1 MSKLAYT
8 QKCLSRARVS
18 LFRQKQV
25 GTVNKISPTST
36 ACAWPSF
43 CNRANALPPVAKQ
56 FIMSQVQALSVSRF
70 GMRWT
75 QQDKLLALG
84 LYYKSPSAYRF
95 MQHTFRLPTER
106 TLRNYITGFDV
117 TTGFDTDF
125 MAALQKRVEAL
136 NDAERNVVVTFDG
149 MSLRSALKYF
159 EHDDRIVGFEDLAS
173 FGGVSVNVAKHA
185 LQFMVRGISSRWK
198 QPVGHFFIGASVNSE
213 ILKSMIVS
221 LITKLEA
228 IGLHVAAVVCDQEAS
243 HRVCLNALG
252 VTNEA
257 PFFTSTS
264 GNVVYVLND
273 PPHLIKNV
281 RNNLLRYDFLIDDAV
296 VSFEHIATLFELEQA
311 NVLRFVPKLTKGHI
325 EMNNFKK
332 MNVKLATQVLS
343 HSVASGI
350 RAYIALNQMSS
361 DANPTADFVERINR
375 LFDIMNSNN
384 PKVNNKWKKPLTSET
399 VEQLQELKNA
409 AQWIEK
415 WHFRSKKKPSV
426 VKVTLPFKSGFVM
439 TLNALHDVCCS
450 LLCHYNFRFILTS
463 RFNQDIVENWFS
475 CIRGKGRNNDSRTT
489 VEYEAA
495 SKNVTVNWMLKPPTK
510 GANCE
515 LDCDSFIGLMKDLDS
530 SRKLAEVRT
539 PDSCSPSVTDLSD
552 SFEPD
557 PSDDIDVSVDW
568 CQLCA
573 LNDVDSNVV
582 CYIAGYICAKIN
594 KKISCPDCH
603 TAYVHSK
610 ETWKTLHATHTVL
623 VQTRQFDWAKYGL
636 TVPSPALYELCCA
649 IERVVQTNME
659 GVMAGPG
666 VMGSL
671 KDIFMQSVD
680 RESYEINC
688 CCKVHQTYWLN
699 AAVTLF
705 LRVRIHHF
713 VKVRNRELKQLAA
726 KQKEKH
732 AHAAVSKPSRKLK
745 KVKHH

>member
-1 MSKLAYT
+1 MSESDNEGTEQEASSASSSASSLCVSSVDKNMHDSVAVTPKRGALMSKLAYT

-36 ACAWPSF
+36 ACVWPSF

-350 RAYIALNQMSS
+350 RAYH
-361 DANPTADFVERINR
+361 
-375 LFDIMNSNN
+375 
-384 PKVNNKWKKPLTSET
+384 LTKC
-399 VEQLQELKNA
+399 LQTL
-409 AQWIEK
+409 
-415 WHFRSKKKPSV
+415 
-426 VKVTLPFKSGFVM
+426 TLPQ
-439 TLNALHDVCCS
+439 TLL
-450 LLCHYNFRFILTS
+450 
-463 RFNQDIVENWFS
+463 
-475 CIRGKGRNNDSRTT
+475 
-489 VEYEAA
+489 
-495 SKNVTVNWMLKPPTK
+495 
-510 GANCE
+510 
-515 LDCDSFIGLMKDLDS
+515 
-530 SRKLAEVRT
+530 
-539 PDSCSPSVTDLSD
+539 
-552 SFEPD
+552 
-557 PSDDIDVSVDW
+557 
-568 CQLCA
+568 
-573 LNDVDSNVV
+573 
-582 CYIAGYICAKIN
+582 
-594 KKISCPDCH
+594 
-603 TAYVHSK
+603 
-610 ETWKTLHATHTVL
+610 
-623 VQTRQFDWAKYGL
+623 
-636 TVPSPALYELCCA
+636 
-649 IERVVQTNME
+649 
-659 GVMAGPG
+659 
-666 VMGSL
+666 
-671 KDIFMQSVD
+671 
-680 RESYEINC
+680 RESIAC
-688 CCKVHQTYWLN
+688 LT
-699 AAVTLF
+699 
-705 LRVRIHHF
+705 
-713 VKVRNRELKQLAA
+713 
-726 KQKEKH
+726 
-732 AHAAVSKPSRKLK
+732 
-745 KVKHH
+745 